1 MVGRKRKMLLRNTT
15 NVWVRAIERIIVM
28 IIIMAIGR
36 WKMKKMHPPPPKP
49 KHAKHFGVNTRDV
62 S

>member
-36 WKMKKMHPPPPKP
+36 WKMKKMHPPKP

>member
-36 WKMKKMHPPPPKP
+36 WKMKKMHPPQ
-49 KHAKHFGVNTRDV
+49 TETC
-62 S
+62 